1 MIIKKPTAKPNT
13 WTRAEKEELAHR
25 VNRHFPKERIDM
37 LVTIV
42 QANDPDM
49 HKEADG
55 SFDLDLDK
63 VEDKTLQALKSF
75 MDQKKKT
82 YGR

>member
-1 MIIKKPTAKPNT
+1 
-13 WTRAEKEELAHR
+13 
-25 VNRHFPKERIDM
+25 V
-37 LVTIV
+37 
-42 QANDPDM
+42 
-49 HKEADG
+49 DG
-55 SFDLDLDK
+55 SFDLDLDN